1 MFSRGKGPL
10 EKADDG
16 AHTDSLDDA
25 RTRTHAGAQRSARR
39 ASPRARG
46 IDRMRK
52 KRSGAQICS
61 RPQRDGRR
69 GRARYVSPN
78 AAWPHYSTSQSPRSS
93 GIPLSGKNPGG
104 ESRRRSPRSAPALQA
119 ANQGAGYRAR
129 RRRFR
134 RNLLGSFKGLSGLL
148 QSGPFRS
155 EGLEYC
161 SEPMGYGLVLRLTGL
176 QVMPK
181 RHVGNLQNRPVP
193 IKLWIAREEYG
204 WD

>member
-1 MFSRGKGPL
+1 M
-10 EKADDG
+10 
-16 AHTDSLDDA
+16 
-25 RTRTHAGAQRSARR
+25 QVRSVRHV
-39 ASPRARG
+39 
-46 IDRMRK
+46 
-52 KRSGAQICS
+52 
-61 RPQRDGRR
+61 
-69 GRARYVSPN
+69 GRARVLEVSIGCVGN
-78 AAWPHYSTSQSPRSS
+78 VQVHGYTADRKGTGGEAERGMCRQMLHGRTIARRSRRALREFRS
-93 GIPLSGKNPGG
+93 AERIQVANPGG
-104 ESRRRSPRSAPALQA
+104 GYRARRRLPRSAPTLQA

-181 RHVGNLQNRPVP
+181 RHVGNLQNRPAP
-193 IKLWIAREEYG
+193 IKLWVAREEYG

>member
-1 MFSRGKGPL
+1 MFSRRKGPL

-25 RTRTHAGAQRSARR
+25 RTRAHAGAQRSARR

-46 IDRMRK
+46 IDRMRR
-52 KRSGAQICS
+52 KRSGARICS

-78 AAWPHYSTSQSPRSS
+78 AAWPHYSTSQSPRSL

-104 ESRRRSPRSAPALQA
+104 ESRRRLPRSAPTLQA
-119 ANQGAGYRAR
+119 ANPGGGHRAR

-134 RNLLGSFKGLSGLL
+134 RRIKAPATALGADAFSRSLLGSFGSLSGLL
-148 QSGPFRS
+148 QSGSFRS
-155 EGLEYC
+155 EGLE
-161 SEPMGYGLVLRLTGL
+161 
-176 QVMPK
+176 
-181 RHVGNLQNRPVP
+181 
-193 IKLWIAREEYG
+193 
-204 WD
+204 